1 VRNSFDE
8 VRTGNNGM
16 YRIRAA
22 QGDVLQ
28 IKALGMISKDT
39 VIGESNKMHIR
50 LEPDGELLEEV
61 RVIAQRSENET
72 VKTPFGEKKKAAV
85 GYSTRSVVTG
95 DDIRP
100 DQIELWQILQK
111 MPGVVVEDPG
121 GSNPRYK
128 LRRTMEITIKG
139 TTYPALVIDGM
150 VYEQTGQQPFV
161 NVQQIE
167 SVKVLNSLS
176 ATNRYGQLA
185 AFGAIVIETKNGP
198 AGEPVAQQEIEE
210 VKGNKYTEQVLSI
223 ETAAMNAEKPDYIRE
238 LEAAADFESAKSLY
252 HDILRQNNLP
262 SVSFFLD
269 VGRYFRKWNAE
280 FSNQVLSN
288 ITEIAPN
295 NTKALKSLAYTLE
308 SFSEDELA
316 TPVYERIVNLQP
328 AAVQS
333 YLDLARNYKRVGE
346 YQMSATLY
354 KQMVANSIRKVDFN
368 DVGVIVFN
376 EFKQLIARHKSKID
390 FSDIPNELMKVG
402 FKKDIRLVVEWND
415 PMADF
420 ELQFVTPDKKYFPY
434 VHNLYGDQEML
445 KKEMEQGFSV
455 KEFDI
460 GETDRGAWIVNV
472 KYSGDRDELNPTI
485 MKYTLYRNFGLPD
498 EERIIKTVK
507 LQDFDGKVTLDSFV
521 Y

>member
-1 VRNSFDE
+1 
-8 VRTGNNGM
+8 M
-16 YRIRAA
+16 
-22 QGDVLQ
+22 
-28 IKALGMISKDT
+28 
-39 VIGESNKMHIR
+39 
-50 LEPDGELLEEV
+50 
-61 RVIAQRSENET
+61 
-72 VKTPFGEKKKAAV
+72 VKTPYGEKKKAAV
-85 GYSTRSVVTG
+85 GYSTRSVVTS

-121 GSNPRYK
+121 GSNPKYK
-128 LRRTMEITIKG
+128 LRRTMEITIQG
-139 TTYPALVIDGM
+139 TTYPALVVDGM
-150 VYEQTGQQPFV
+150 VYEQTGQQPYV

-185 AFGAIVIETKNGP
+185 AFGAIVIETKKGSSRE
-198 AGEPVAQQEIEE
+198 AVVQQEIEK
-210 VKGNKYTEQVLSI
+210 VKGNEYDEQVLSI
-223 ETAAMNAEKPDYIRE
+223 ETASMNAEKPGYLRE
-238 LEAAADFESAKSLY
+238 LEAATDFESAKALY
-252 HDILRQNNLP
+252 YDIFKQNNLP

-269 VGRYFRKWNAE
+269 TGRYFRKWNAE
-280 FSNQVLSN
+280 FSNQLLSN

-295 NTKALKSLAYTLE
+295 NEKALKSLAYTFE

-316 TPVYERIVNLQP
+316 TPLYERIVNLQP

-354 KQMVANSIRKVDFN
+354 KQMVANSIPKVDFN
-368 DVGVIVFN
+368 DVGVVVFN
-376 EFKQLIARHKSKID
+376 EFKQLIALHKSKID

-402 FKKDIRLVVEWND
+402 FKKDLRLVVEWND

-420 ELQFVTPDKKYFPY
+420 ELQFITPSKKYFPY

-445 KKEMEQGFSV
+445 KKEMEQGFSI

-460 GETDRGAWIVNV
+460 EDADRGKWTVNV
-472 KYSGDRDELNPTI
+472 KYSGTRDELNPTLL
-485 MKYTLYRNFGLPD
+485 KYTLYRNFGLPN